1 MAQVVQADFVP
12 APAYLLQP
20 ELITPLP
27 LAAAATELQQALL
40 LPEAAVL
47 IQFSLRLLLL
57 VAVEVVGSH
66 FQIQLLEMVLMAAPV
81 VAVDMVCRQIPTGL
95 AVQETLLVH
104 LHHKVIMAELDLLMP
119 PALMVLEA
127 VAVVRAA
134 QDQMRL
140 LVALPET
147 AEREPHLPFLV
158 RL

>member
-1 MAQVVQADFVP
+1 
-12 APAYLLQP
+12 
-20 ELITPLP
+20 
-27 LAAAATELQQALL
+27 LAAAATGLQQVLL

-95 AVQETLLVH
+95 AVQETLQAH